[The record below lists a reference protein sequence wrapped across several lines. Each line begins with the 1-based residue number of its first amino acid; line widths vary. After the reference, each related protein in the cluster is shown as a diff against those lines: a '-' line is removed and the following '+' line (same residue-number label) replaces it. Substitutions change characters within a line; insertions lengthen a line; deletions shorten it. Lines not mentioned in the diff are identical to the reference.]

1 MKLYQFG
8 KVDLMEFHIDDQ
20 KPIYKQIVEQVLI
33 QIKSGELAPG
43 ARLPTERELAQS
55 LGVARGTVKK
65 AYRELADNNMI
76 EVIQGSGSYVYNDK
90 KIFDGERR
98 RLAISMIDT
107 LLEKLEFWDFS
118 EKETAT
124 LLRICM
130 ARRARADAP
139 LRIAIIDCNPESLGI
154 FKRQLAYIPGISLSV
169 FLVDSIIMDDA
180 PERLLSDFDLV
191 LTTETHFEQVQNAM
205 QGSSLPLMAAPVSLS
220 RQTIV
225 AISTLPEGCPIGILC
240 MSFKFANLIREQL
253 ELFCT
258 VPHPVSVHFESDAG
272 GTARFLKRFDT
283 VIVPPDS
290 PLLDPSTADAATEEF
305 LARGGKLLP
314 FEYLIDRGTLIYVED
329 QVASMLRGR

>member
-1 MKLYQFG
+1 
-8 KVDLMEFHIDDQ
+8 MEFSIDDQ

-33 QIKSGELAPG
+33 KIKTGVLAPG

-65 AYRELADNNMI
+65 AYRELADNNII
-76 EVIQGSGSYVYNDK
+76 EVIQGSGSYVYDDK

-98 RLAISMIDT
+98 RLAISLIDT

-130 ARRARADAP
+130 ARRARVDAP
-139 LRIAIIDCNPESLGI
+139 LRVAIIDCNPESLGI
-154 FKRQLAYIPGISLSV
+154 FKRQLSYIPGISLSV

-180 PERLLSDFDLV
+180 PQRLLSDFDLL
-191 LTTETHFEQVQNAM
+191 LTTETHFEQVQSALR
-205 QGSSLPLMAAPVSLS
+205 GSPLRLMAAPVSLS

-225 AISTLPEGCPIGILC
+225 AIGALPEGCPIGIVCL
-240 MSFKFANLIREQL
+240 SNKFSNLICQQL
-253 ELFCT
+253 SLFCA
-258 VPHPVSVHFESDAG
+258 VPHPVSVHFESDAAS
-272 GTARFLKRFDT
+272 TARFLKRFDT

-290 PLLDPSTADAATEEF
+290 PLLDPSVSREATVDF
-305 LARGGKLLP
+305 LTRGGKLLP

-329 QVASMLRGR
+329 QVASMLRER

>member
-1 MKLYQFG
+1 
-8 KVDLMEFHIDDQ
+8 MEFCIDDQ
-20 KPIYKQIVEQVLI
+20 KPIYKQIVEQVLVK
-33 QIKSGELAPG
+33 IKSGELAAG

-65 AYRELADNNMI
+65 AYRELADNNII
-76 EVIQGSGSYVYNDK
+76 EVIQGSGSYVYDDK

-98 RLAISMIDT
+98 RLAISLIDT

-118 EKETAT
+118 DKETAT

-130 ARRARADAP
+130 ARRARIDAP

-154 FKRQLAYIPGISLSV
+154 FKRQLSYIPGISLSV

-180 PERLLSDFDLV
+180 PQRLLSDFDLL
-191 LTTETHFEQVQNAM
+191 LTTETHFEQVQRALC
-205 QGSSLPLMAAPVSLS
+205 GSPLRLMAAPVSLS

-225 AISTLPEGCPIGILC
+225 AIGALPEGCPIGIVC
-240 MSFKFANLIREQL
+240 MSNKFSNLICEQL
-253 ELFCT
+253 ALFCA
-258 VPHPVSVHFESDAG
+258 VPHPVSVHFESDAAS
-272 GTARFLKRFDT
+272 TARFLKRFDT

-290 PLLDPSTADAATEEF
+290 PLLDPAVSREAAADF

-329 QVASMLRGR
+329 QVASMLRER